1 VSVIRKTTRP
11 VNLKEKNKLLI
22 NPNGPYKIK
31 IRSFTNFKK
40 MKTNESKQFK
50 LVFRYN
56 YNPNYQPTPAEME
69 TEGQKWGQWIGGLA
83 QNGQFVTT
91 SQLGY
96 DGSVLHSDGSIVK
109 GIHMQNTEVLAGD
122 MIINAQ
128 DLEEA
133 LSLAKGSPIL
143 EVGGNVEVREVIP
156 M

>member
-1 VSVIRKTTRP
+1 MIQTET
-11 VNLKEKNKLLI
+11 
-22 NPNGPYKIK
+22 
-31 IRSFTNFKK
+31 
-40 MKTNESKQFK
+40 KQFK

-56 YNPNYQPTPAEME
+56 FNPSYQPTSAEME

-96 DGSVLHSDGSIVK
+96 EGRVLNSNGNITQ

-128 DLEEA
+128 DFEEA

>member
-1 VSVIRKTTRP
+1 M
-11 VNLKEKNKLLI
+11 
-22 NPNGPYKIK
+22 
-31 IRSFTNFKK
+31 KK
-40 MKTNESKQFK
+40 QETKQFK
-50 LVFRYN
+50 LVFRYQ
-56 YNPNYQPTPAEME
+56 YNPNYNPTPEEME
-69 TEGQKWGQWIGGLA
+69 TEGQKWGQWIGGMA

-96 DGSVLHSDGSIVK
+96 EGRVLNSDGGIVK

-122 MIINAQ
+122 MIINAL
-128 DLEEA
+128 DFEEA

>member
-1 VSVIRKTTRP
+1 ME
-11 VNLKEKNKLLI
+11 NKE
-22 NPNGPYKIK
+22 
-31 IRSFTNFKK
+31 
-40 MKTNESKQFK
+40 MKQFK

-56 YNPNYQPTPAEME
+56 FNPNYQPTTAEIE

-96 DGSVLHSDGSIVK
+96 EGSVVNSDGSIVA

-128 DLEEA
+128 DFKEA
-133 LSLAKGSPIL
+133 LELAKGSPIL
-143 EVGGNVEVREVIP
+143 EVGGNVEVRAIIP

>member
-1 VSVIRKTTRP
+1 MKQETT
-11 VNLKEKNKLLI
+11 
-22 NPNGPYKIK
+22 
-31 IRSFTNFKK
+31 
-40 MKTNESKQFK
+40 KQFK
-50 LVFRYN
+50 LVFRYHF
-56 YNPNYQPTPAEME
+56 NPSYQPTAAEME

-96 DGSVLHSDGSIVK
+96 EGRVLNSDSSIVH

-122 MIINAQ
+122 MIINAK
-128 DLEEA
+128 DFEEA